1 MKVLGIAVLVTG
13 LTVSA
18 GWFLNDELLK
28 SIIPNQVTMKFSTAV
43 SFVFTGASLYFLV
56 RIKEGKASF
65 AHIVLPTAGLVI
77 ILLMTTVTVSVL
89 LGVNTNIEKLFVE
102 EGQQVALTTKPGQ
115 PSLSTMMNFT
125 LIAAAIVMSLSEFQ
139 KLNRHILAIGVV
151 VTVIGSIALIGYASK
166 IPELYYYVANT
177 STAMALHTAILFVAV
192 GSALILIGKSK
203 EEVET
208 IQSVKIRTRLVSLFL
223 ILSLVPIIFIGTLA
237 YTVIREFQT
246 QTLFENSFL
255 IIGLLTAIVV
265 GIFAYLITKNVVRPI
280 MSLRDTAIL
289 ISKGNI
295 SIKAKEYVND
305 EIGQLANSFNN
316 MMERLREINKEKEEF
331 AAMISHELKTPLV
344 PIQGYSEL
352 LVKGRLGELT
362 ELQKKSAKTI
372 FDNAT
377 RLSRLIQDILDVRK
391 MELGRLN
398 LDIRDA
404 NAKEIIGQCLTA
416 FKTTSQPKGITLVD
430 NSQDISLRCDPER
443 IIQVINNLL
452 SNSFKFV
459 PQENGKIEL
468 DTKIENGFVIFSIK
482 DNGIGI
488 PKDKQDSL
496 FKKFYQVDTTLG
508 RKAGGSGLGL
518 VICKGIIESH
528 KGKIWVESEPGKGT
542 IIYFSI
548 PMEVIR

>member
-1 MKVLGIAVLVTG
+1 MKNGTFVKVLGIAVLVTG

-203 EEVET
+203 EEEVET

-265 GIFAYLITKNVVRPI
+265 
-280 MSLRDTAIL
+280 
-289 ISKGNI
+289 
-295 SIKAKEYVND
+295 
-305 EIGQLANSFNN
+305 
-316 MMERLREINKEKEEF
+316 
-331 AAMISHELKTPLV
+331 
-344 PIQGYSEL
+344 
-352 LVKGRLGELT
+352 
-362 ELQKKSAKTI
+362 
-372 FDNAT
+372 
-377 RLSRLIQDILDVRK
+377 
-391 MELGRLN
+391 
-398 LDIRDA
+398 
-404 NAKEIIGQCLTA
+404 
-416 FKTTSQPKGITLVD
+416 
-430 NSQDISLRCDPER
+430 
-443 IIQVINNLL
+443 
-452 SNSFKFV
+452 
-459 PQENGKIEL
+459 
-468 DTKIENGFVIFSIK
+468 
-482 DNGIGI
+482 
-488 PKDKQDSL
+488 
-496 FKKFYQVDTTLG
+496 
-508 RKAGGSGLGL
+508 
-518 VICKGIIESH
+518 
-528 KGKIWVESEPGKGT
+528 
-542 IIYFSI
+542 
-548 PMEVIR
+548 